1 MIHIFV
7 KEDYNKETLKT
18 ILWHINTNVDRELT
32 YGINTDYDNKDVV
45 VETDDPINEE
55 MALELS
61 GISHFKDD
69 LCIIIEE
76 KYCKAF
82 LNGYHAIIRSY
93 VEERF

>member
-61 GISHFKDD
+61 GINHFKDD
-69 LCIIIEE
+69 LCIIIGEE
-76 KYCKAF
+76 YSKAYV
-82 LNGYHAIIRSY
+82 NGEYAIIHEY
-93 VEERF
+93 VEEMR